1 MNQISS
7 IEPLTFVAKC
17 RTDALDAVFVESVA
31 LVTATGEA
39 ADAVLAASIVTHV
52 GEVSAF
58 VDIFAVDVAGAFR
71 TQFFESGCSR
81 FWTRVATVSPGFAD
95 GAATDA
101 LQVVTFDLFGADAV
115 PVVQVTR
122 FLTLVDAARSSFV
135 QGQSG
140 WTGAGEGSFRVDT
153 DAASFTNARIQVA
166 FVDIRACFAVH
177 LSHESTCLPPRQIDH

>member
-1 MNQISS
+1 LFQ
-7 IEPLTFVAKC
+7 KC
-17 RTDALDAVFVESVA
+17 RTDALDAVLVESVA

-39 ADAVLAASIVTHV
+39 TDAVLAASIVTHV

-58 VDIFAVDVAGAFR
+58 VDVFAVDVAGAFR

-81 FWTRVATVSPGFAD
+81 FWTRVATVSPSFAD
-95 GAATDA
+95 GAAAHA
-101 LQVVTFDLFGADAV
+101 LQVVPFDLFGADAV

-140 WTGAGEGSFRVDT
+140 RTGTGERTFRVDT

-166 FVDIRACFAVH
+166 FVYIRACFAVH
-177 LSHESTCLPPRQIDH
+177 LSNE